1 MPCRPDLATSDSW
14 PPLGKVVTQGFGTMA
29 SRELGL
35 SSILPFDLEI
45 DNIPWQIGQTGVLAQ
60 KRWCVVSARALLG
73 PDRLE

>member
-45 DNIPWQIGQTGVLAQ
+45 DNIPWQIGQNWHKSVGASL
-60 KRWCVVSARALLG
+60 KRRSFGDNNLFV
-73 PDRLE
+73 PF